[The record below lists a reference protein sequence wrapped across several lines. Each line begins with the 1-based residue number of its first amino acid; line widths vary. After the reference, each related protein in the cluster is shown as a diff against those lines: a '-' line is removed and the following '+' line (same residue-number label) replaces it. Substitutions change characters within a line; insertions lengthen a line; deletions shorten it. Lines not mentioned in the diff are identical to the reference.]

1 MRLKSELYKDE
12 QYDIMNNIITIL
24 QLDSDNG
31 IILHELD
38 NNTDKQNEIMKLLP
52 LIRKYFTFRNIVGA
66 KDPDK
71 VKRPYLSIIRHI
83 TKLQYKIL
91 SCDYILKIND
101 NKIRTKK
108 FIFIKTI

>member
-52 LIRKYFTFRNIVGA
+52 LIRKYFTFT
-66 KDPDK
+66 DPS
-71 VKRPYLSIIRHI
+71 P
-83 TKLQYKIL
+83 
-91 SCDYILKIND
+91 
-101 NKIRTKK
+101 
-108 FIFIKTI
+108 IFI